1 MTLEPLTTGTAWAP
15 GSVGVVQILC
25 GAVLLL
31 LGRRLF
37 WLLVGTVGFVLGFL
51 LAETW
56 IDAGGEALRWLV
68 GLGLGLAAALVAV
81 LVQRFAIAAAGTLVA
96 GYSAWWYLSLSGG
109 PLELWQWLV
118 VGAAAVVGLLLAQTV
133 FDFGLVLLSSLA
145 GATLVLEGFGTEP
158 PASRWLFLG
167 LVVLGIAVQA
177 RWVVKGRD

>member
-81 LVQRFAIAAAGTLVA
+81 LVQRFAIAAAGTRGRSARRRARCPRRSRSRTRPA
-96 GYSAWWYLSLSGG
+96 GRA
-109 PLELWQWLV
+109 
-118 VGAAAVVGLLLAQTV
+118 
-133 FDFGLVLLSSLA
+133 
-145 GATLVLEGFGTEP
+145 P
-158 PASRWLFLG
+158 PSCS
-167 LVVLGIAVQA
+167 
-177 RWVVKGRD
+177 